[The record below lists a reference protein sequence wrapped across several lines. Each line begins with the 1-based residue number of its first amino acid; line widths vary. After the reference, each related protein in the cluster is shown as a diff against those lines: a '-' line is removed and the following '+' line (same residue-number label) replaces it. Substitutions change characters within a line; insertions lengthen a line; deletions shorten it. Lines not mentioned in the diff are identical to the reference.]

1 MDISTNTLILAMIFG
16 VTVVLVAMARRKDDS
31 AILALFI
38 IVCFGLCHSGNC
50 GNCGEGL
57 SKEDQ
62 KSSTQ
67 TGH

>member
-1 MDISTNTLILAMIFG
+1 MDISTNTLVLAMIFG
-16 VTVVLVAMARRKDDS
+16 VTAVLVTMARRKDDS

-38 IVCFGLCHSGNC
+38 IVCFGLCHSGDC
-50 GNCGEGL
+50 GYCG
-57 SKEDQ
+57 SDDKKE

>member
-50 GNCGEGL
+50 GNCGG
-57 SKEDQ
+57 
-62 KSSTQ
+62 
-67 TGH
+67 